1 MVSGIYKITNIING
15 KVYIGQSKDVIRR
28 FKQHFNKRSKVSNT
42 YLKYSMNHY
51 GIHNFVFEV
60 IKETYDLDYW
70 ERFFIFWYR
79 SCDSKYGYN
88 LTDGGQKG
96 TKRKDDFVYT
106 DEMKKK
112 MSNAKK
118 KNWQDDDF
126 RNYILQAQIKGRLT
140 NQGRKNRS
148 LATKKMWETGK
159 FDSQSKKISET
170 MKGVKKSEETKRKM
184 KQASILREL
193 KHNQDYELYLSL
205 GGNLS
210 RKEFIK
216 HYIKGVNNLLEEL
229 K

>member
-15 KVYIGQSKDVIRR
+15 KVYIGQSKDVVRR

-42 YLKYSMNHY
+42 HLHYSMNHY

-70 ERFFIFWYR
+70 ERFFIFWYK
-79 SCDSKYGYN
+79 SSDSQYGYN

-112 MSNAKK
+112 MSESAKR
-118 KNWQDDDF
+118 NWSDE
-126 RNYILQAQIKGRLT
+126 NYRKQIINFQNEGKWT
-140 NQGRKNRS
+140 NEARKNRS
-148 LATKKMWETGK
+148 VATKKMWQNGK
-159 FDSQSKKISET
+159 FNEQSKKISET

-216 HYIKGVNNLLEEL
+216 HYIKGINNLLEEL

>member
-1 MVSGIYKITNIING
+1 MICSDNKTNDYSI
-15 KVYIGQSKDVIRR
+15 
-28 FKQHFNKRSKVSNT
+28 T
-42 YLKYSMNHY
+42 YL
-51 GIHNFVFEV
+51 
-60 IKETYDLDYW
+60 
-70 ERFFIFWYR
+70 
-79 SCDSKYGYN
+79 
-88 LTDGGQKG
+88 
-96 TKRKDDFVYT
+96 